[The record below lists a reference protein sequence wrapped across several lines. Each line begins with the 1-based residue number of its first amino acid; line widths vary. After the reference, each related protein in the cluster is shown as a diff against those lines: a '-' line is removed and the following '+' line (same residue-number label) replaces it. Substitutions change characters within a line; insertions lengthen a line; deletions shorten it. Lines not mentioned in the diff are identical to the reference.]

1 MQLIPP
7 PAPYQIVGRDFLA
20 SRRHALLADEMR
32 VRKSRQAIMAA
43 QKVLAE
49 DILVVCPAIAVPHW
63 RREFSRW
70 WEGEWQNE
78 PLVLSYDRMRRSWPE
93 LSQQRFDVAI
103 VDECHFAKSPE
114 AQRTKLVYGKN
125 GLGWISE
132 RLWALSGTPA
142 TKHAG
147 ELWPMLRAFGV
158 VNMDYDGFVNYYC
171 TVNKFTLQIT
181 GTKPDKIHE
190 VRALLAKVM
199 LRRTRKEVAPEMP
212 AIDFQFLEVEPESQA
227 DIDLPKGLSEA
238 QLAQWLEDNG
248 KTDRQDR
255 IAVADAKVLPL
266 AKEIDFNLQNK
277 LLRQTVVFGWHTE
290 PLEHLCRLLNN
301 TGIRAELLTGKTSS
315 AQRER
320 VQTNFKL
327 GLTDVVVGNILAAG
341 TAIDLS
347 VASHGYFLEL
357 DWLPSNNI
365 QAANRLI
372 SLDKKEP
379 VTYDVVTWP
388 GSADD
393 RVQRTLIRRTNE
405 LSQLY

>member
-43 QKVLAE
+43 QKVGAK
-49 DILVVCPAIAVPHW
+49 DILVVCPAIAMPHW

-70 WEGEWQNE
+70 WEGERQNE

-238 QLAQWLEDNG
+238 QLAQWLEDNA
-248 KTDRQDR
+248 KTDREDR
-255 IAVADAKVLPL
+255 IAVARAKVLPL